1 MQGQLKRLE
10 NVSFQNQLGDRDAN
24 YRSHIP
30 SVTNLAY
37 TFTFAAAGKSKLFL
51 TWVDDPD
58 PRVAEYEIWM
68 IELPD
73 VSDRRAYKISSA
85 PHSPANLT
93 IISTAPMNISL
104 YVVTVM
110 KSGEKLP
117 LSFAPS
123 IPMGIL

>member
-10 NVSFQNQLGDRDAN
+10 NVTFQNQLGDRDAKF
-24 YRSHIP
+24 RSHIP
-30 SVTNLAY
+30 AVTGLGY
-37 TFTFAAAGKSKLFL
+37 VFSYQLAGKNKLNL

-58 PRVAEYEIWM
+58 PRVEEYEVWM
-68 IELPD
+68 VEYPE
-73 VSDRRAYKISSA
+73 SPDRRAIKISST
-85 PHSPANLT
+85 PHSPATLLIITTAT
-93 IISTAPMNISL
+93 IYVSL

-123 IPMGIL
+123 IPMGLL